1 MKQGLLNR
9 GVRCE
14 SGFEAGTILKQ
25 ESWFHRHG
33 RKHCIMPTAINYRAN
48 IHALKQEGCTHVV
61 VTTACGSLK
70 EEYQPGDIVFPDQ
83 FIDRTTKRVSTF
95 YDGCEGSPV
104 GICHIPM
111 HEPYCPDTRKVR
123 SGSSIAIVM
132 YPTWEVSCHWK
143 IFVVNLLKILHDYPH
158 YSSWEV
164 HFLVE
169 PFPQCTRYIYICWY
183 ISRAQNFSKPA
194 T

>member
-1 MKQGLLNR
+1 M
-9 GVRCE
+9 
-14 SGFEAGTILKQ
+14 
-25 ESWFHRHG
+25 
-33 RKHCIMPTAINYRAN
+33 
-48 IHALKQEGCTHVV
+48 V

-132 YPTWEVSCHWK
+132 YPT
-143 IFVVNLLKILHDYPH
+143 
-158 YSSWEV
+158 
-164 HFLVE
+164 
-169 PFPQCTRYIYICWY
+169 
-183 ISRAQNFSKPA
+183 
-194 T
+194 